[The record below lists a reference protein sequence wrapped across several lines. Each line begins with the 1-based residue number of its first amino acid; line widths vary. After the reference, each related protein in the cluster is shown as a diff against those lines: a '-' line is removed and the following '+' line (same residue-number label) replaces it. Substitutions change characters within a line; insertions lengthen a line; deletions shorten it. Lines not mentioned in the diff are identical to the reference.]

1 MELWHVALQIKNINE
16 AENFYGRLLGF
27 EKLYNF
33 EIDAETAHQIFGVS
47 KSLQVIKMQK
57 DHLFLELF
65 VDEQPVK
72 MRYQHLCIAVD
83 SVKKLAEECKRSGYQ
98 VISKERT
105 RGVLYFIKDATGN
118 MFELKQK

>member
-1 MELWHVALQIKNINE
+1 MELWHVALQIKNIDE

-27 EKLYNF
+27 EKLYDF
-33 EIDAETAHQIFGVS
+33 DIDVETAHQIFGVS
-47 KSLQVIKMQK
+47 KPVQVIKMQK

-72 MRYQHLCIAVD
+72 TRYQHLCIAVD
-83 SVKKLAEECKRSGYQ
+83 SIDKLVKQCQNSGYQ

-105 RGVLYFIKDATGN
+105 RGML
-118 MFELKQK
+118 